1 MTTKQ
6 PLAMTADA
14 KTVRT
19 LGAVWHKY
27 RVSNAEDAA
36 LMDTPPCIDK
46 NSPDVLINKGL

>member
-19 LGAVWHKY
+19 LGAVRHKY

-36 LMDTPPCIDK
+36 LMDTPH
-46 NSPDVLINKGL
+46 VLIKTALMSL